1 MIDKNKLTLPKLI
14 TPLPKKIKIP
24 FNNGTLLIEYDNKI
38 YAPTSHSSIFA
49 INNFT
54 VNKGEKLAAV
64 IGAGSGIDSMAI
76 VKKGNLNVLATDIDP
91 YCLAVTK
98 YNAQLNNVENKIQ
111 LKLGNM
117 FEPLNDYINNGKYFD
132 VIMASPPIFPVPPK
146 TNSFSKYL
154 DGGSDGTEYLIIAL
168 NQAFKSLQKPNGRL
182 YINFGSTSNPK
193 KIFNVLNQYYRWKEL
208 TKINIPFSEQ
218 FLQIWDYLIELR
230 KQGKSEFWEENGV
243 PFRWYTVVEARPK

>member
-1 MIDKNKLTLPKLI
+1 MNDKIKLTLPKLI
-14 TPLPKKIKIP
+14 TPLLKRIKIP
-24 FNNGTLLIEYDNKI
+24 FNNETLVIEYDSKV
-38 YAPTSHSSIFA
+38 YAPTSHSSIFG

-54 VNKGEKLAAV
+54 VNKDEKLAAV
-64 IGAGSGIDSMAI
+64 IGAGSGIDSIALA
-76 VKKGNLNVLATDIDP
+76 KKGNLNVLATDIDP

-98 YNAQLNNVENKIQ
+98 YNAQLNNVDNKIQ

-117 FEPLNDYINNGKYFD
+117 LEPLDEYINQGKYFN

-168 NQAFKSLQKPNGRL
+168 NQAYKYLHKPNGRL

-193 KIFNVLNQYYRWKEL
+193 KIFKALNQHYSWKQL
-208 TKINIPFSEQ
+208 AKINIPFSEQ
-218 FLQIWDYLIELR
+218 FLQIWDYLISLR
-230 KQGKSEFWEENGV
+230 KQGKAEFWEENGV
-243 PFRWYTVVEARPK
+243 PFRWCTVIEAKLK